1 MGCMGRQRRLKAV
14 LLVAAVGLFLTMI
27 FVPNFL
33 EMNTLPDTDSPFD
46 RLENRAAEISNYES
60 ISHSPHRRRNQ
71 EQSSGISDSDHRQ
84 PERPTPADGEDISKT
99 PPKSTQDTEV
109 SCEARASRC
118 IVEYNCSYMAVP

>member
-1 MGCMGRQRRLKAV
+1 MGCMGRQRRIKAM

-33 EMNTLPDTDSPFD
+33 EMNTLPDTD

-60 ISHSPHRRRNQ
+60 ISHSSHRRRNQ

-84 PERPTPADGEDISKT
+84 PERPTPADDEDISKT